1 MNKRIENVSILT
13 NLDAGNKKISLKNYE
28 SIIKKHCSEDEIS
41 VVHRILQKMDE
52 KALLE
57 EIKRADLL
65 VLDGG
70 DGTVQKI
77 VTFIIKNIEPSDFPL
92 IGVLPSGST
101 NLIAL
106 DVGIVKAKKNCFE
119 KFIKKL
125 KVSLLNYKIEQRAT
139 VHIRSNNNLI
149 DEHGFFIGFAQFFNS
164 SKLYN
169 NKLRKKGFSGKIG
182 IFLTVLYN
190 FYILFIKSRFKKIFN
205 EIYLKTDE
213 KEIRVAPLMFYVS
226 SLVKVFFINHNML
239 ENEKKS
245 EPNVYVFILKQCAK
259 RIIRTFVSLL
269 KDKEGKFYNKNEGYA
284 FLKVDRCE
292 ISKIDGVA
300 IDGEIYNLNSDT
312 DKLFIKKGEII
323 NFVVF
328 E

>member
-1 MNKRIENVSILT
+1 MNKKIENVSILT
-13 NLDAGNKKISLKNYE
+13 NVEAGNKKISLKNYE

-52 KALLE
+52 EALLE

-119 KFIKKL
+119 KFIKDL
-125 KVSLLNYKIEQRAT
+125 KVSLLNYKVEQRAT

-169 NKLRKKGFSGKIG
+169 NKLRKKGFAGKIG
-182 IFLTVLYN
+182 IFLTALYN

-213 KEIRVAPLMFYVS
+213 KEIIVAPLLFYVS

-245 EPNVYVFILKQCAK
+245 EPKVYVFILSQCAK
-259 RIIRTFVSLL
+259 RIVRTLVSLL
-269 KDKEGKFYNKNEGYA
+269 KGKESKFFNEKKGYV
-284 FLKVDRCE
+284 FLIVDRCE

-300 IDGEIYNLNSDT
+300 IDGEIYKLNSDT